1 MWKSA
6 LSHVGRLPSGSRASA
21 APRVPQ
27 KLTESLQIP
36 LQAWLF
42 AAYVNQEPLQYDT
55 SGRIGPGKAIRHPVP
70 LPSGGH
76 EMSEAQSG
84 QVPGNQLLG
93 KPQGT
98 L

>member
-6 LSHVGRLPSGSRASA
+6 LSHVGRLPSGSRAAA

-42 AAYVNQEPLQYDT
+42 AAYVSQEPLQDDT
-55 SGRIGPGKAIRHPVP
+55 SRRIGLGKAIRHPVP
-70 LPSGGH
+70 ISGGGH
-76 EMSEAQSG
+76 EVSKAQPG
-84 QVPGNQLLG
+84 QVPGNQRFG
-93 KPQGT
+93 KSQDT